1 MLSLSNH
8 NSSLFSL
15 LFMSS
20 IDASLSS
27 VPSGS
32 PCYNTLLDFF
42 PYSLSSSSSIES
54 SYFALKSTFH
64 ITILG
69 SDFCVSAPQRW
80 LTLRWVYLFIYL
92 FCFVW
97 WVLLFFFSFFLF
109 FDLKIGFSCGFFFL
123 LCGCFFFVG
132 FWLN

>member
-1 MLSLSNH
+1 MLSPSNH

-69 SDFCVSAPQRW
+69 SDFCVFAPQRW
-80 LTLRWVYLFIYL
+80 LTLRWVFYFIFIFIYFVLFGGFCFFYLFKDWI
-92 FCFVW
+92 FMW
-97 WVLLFFFSFFLF
+97 GLFFCYVGVFVFV
-109 FDLKIGFSCGFFFL
+109 
-123 LCGCFFFVG
+123 FVG
-132 FWLN
+132 SWLN